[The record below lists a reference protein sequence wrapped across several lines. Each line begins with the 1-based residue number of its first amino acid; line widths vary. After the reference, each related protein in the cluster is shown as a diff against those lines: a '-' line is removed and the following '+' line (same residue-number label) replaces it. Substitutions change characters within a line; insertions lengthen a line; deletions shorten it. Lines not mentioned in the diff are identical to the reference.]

1 MKLSPFLLSLAL
13 PLIPSVASAE
23 ILSVKTQ
30 SANFR
35 EQPSDKGSIVYSAD
49 KFYPVEVIERK
60 NGWALVRDFEGD
72 KAWVVE
78 HALAKQTTV
87 VISTDH
93 ANIREKAST
102 DSEVLFKVE
111 HGEVFKV
118 QEHKDHWIKVVDAH
132 GDGGWVR
139 ADMTWGIDGEKPKAD
154 ADKPKAD
161 SEKSKADSEKPS
173 SKGEPKVASEEKA
186 KSEKSEKSKADKPKA
201 EEAKASS
208 PKGDDDHCT
217 CHKADEDKAQKKV
230 DLTERQT
237 ADKGEKSDKKQKG
250 DAKGESKAK
259 TADDKSD
266 HAKPGHAEHAKPESK
281 GSEHH
286 AKPEHDK
293 AAHDKPVHA
302 KPEHDKAAHDKPVHA
317 KPEHDKAA
325 NPAHAK
331 PEPKSHAKPEP
342 KKPA

>member
-35 EQPSDKGSIVYSAD
+35 QQPSDKGSIVYSAD

-78 HALAKQTTV
+78 HSLAKQTTV

-118 QEHKDHWIKVVDAH
+118 EEHKDHWIKVVDAH

-139 ADMTWGIDGEKPKAD
+139 ADMTWGIEGEKPKAD

-161 SEKSKADSEKPS
+161 VEKPS
-173 SKGEPKVASEEKA
+173 SKSEPKEPKVALEEKA
-186 KSEKSEKSKADKPKA
+186 KSEKPEKSKADKPKA

-208 PKGDDDHCT
+208 LKGDDDHCT
-217 CHKADEDKAQKKV
+217 CHKADEDKAPKKV

-259 TADDKSD
+259 TADDEGD
-266 HAKPGHAEHAKPESK
+266 HAKPGHSEHAKPQSK
-281 GSEHH
+281 GPEHH

-293 AAHDKPVHA
+293 TTPEKSTHDKPA
-302 KPEHDKAAHDKPVHA
+302 HA

-325 NPAHAK
+325 NPAHGK